1 MKKKLTPLLIS
12 LGIIGLAGCSND
24 TENEDN
30 SASDGDVNFGDILA
44 SSDAGDVTA
53 DDILNEIGTEQV
65 ASQTFQLSLD
75 QILMDKYSDEVDRDQ
90 IIADVDAEIE
100 EMGGEEQ
107 FEMMLQQQQSN
118 LDAEGYKDQ
127 RVKAAYHD
135 QFFAEQFD
143 ITDDE
148 AREDVREASHIL
160 VSVEDEDSEASDD
173 EESEEG
179 LPDDEAREKA
189 EDLIQQ
195 IEGGADFSEVASEE
209 SDDPGS
215 AENNGELGYVQRGDM
230 VEEFENA
237 LFDLEPGE
245 MTTEPVQSDFGYHI
259 IERSD
264 EENIDEELSDIKSEM
279 VNQRVQENPEEVL
292 NMYQELLDEYNVEFE
307 NDEIKTFI
315 EDTYLQDEENADDNT
330 EPEDPSE
337 DSNE

>member
-1 MKKKLTPLLIS
+1 MKKKLTPILIS

-30 SASDGDVNFGDILA
+30 AASEGDVNFGDVLA

-65 ASQTFQLSLD
+65 ASQTFQLALD

-90 IIADVDAEIE
+90 IIADVDEEIE

-118 LDAEGYKDQ
+118 LDAEGYKEQ

-143 ITDDE
+143 ITDEE
-148 AREDVREASHIL
+148 ASEDVREASHIL
-160 VSVEDEDSEASDD
+160 VSVEDEDSEGSDG

-195 IEGGADFSEVASEE
+195 IEDGADFSELASEE

-245 MTTEPVQSDFGYHI
+245 MTTEPIQSDFGYHI

-264 EENIDEELSDIKSEM
+264 EENIDDELPDIKREM

-307 NDEIKTFI
+307 NDEIRSFI

-330 EPEDPSE
+330 ESEDPGE
-337 DSNE
+337 GSNE